1 MSIPSAWNV
10 LKNSRG
16 DPQGTLKSM
25 RCNVMQCSAMQCNP
39 MQWNGMYVRT
49 YVCVYVHVY
58 AWMNVWMYA
67 CMHVY
72 MRIMYPPVIKHGCQW
87 ESSINCH
94 AKRQIIRKFGT
105 FPRNHVA
112 LPKDIFIYI
121 YYVYIYFNFLRIRLR
136 KKHPKVHRC
145 HGSHWPFRAGLR
157 AARLKKLPTQ
167 TMVVMTVLCDT
178 GC

>member
-1 MSIPSAWNV
+1 
-10 LKNSRG
+10 
-16 DPQGTLKSM
+16 
-25 RCNVMQCSAMQCNP
+25 MQCSAMQCNP

-49 YVCVYVHVY
+49 YVCVYVRVY

-67 CMHVY
+67 CMHVCVY
-72 MRIMYPPVIKHGCQW
+72 AYNVPSGNQTWLSMRILNKLPCKASNHPEVWDFSTKPCCI
-87 ESSINCH
+87 
-94 AKRQIIRKFGT
+94 AKGYI
-105 FPRNHVA
+105 H
-112 LPKDIFIYI
+112 IYI
-121 YYVYIYFNFLRIRLR
+121 LCIYIYFNFLRIWLR

>member
-67 CMHVY
+67 CMHVCVY
-72 MRIMYPPVIKHGCQW
+72 AYNVPSGNQTWLSMRILNKLPCKASNHPEVWDFSTKPCCI
-87 ESSINCH
+87 
-94 AKRQIIRKFGT
+94 AKGYI
-105 FPRNHVA
+105 H
-112 LPKDIFIYI
+112 IYI
-121 YYVYIYFNFLRIRLR
+121 LCIYIFQFSTYMV
-136 KKHPKVHRC
+136 KKKTSKSSQVSWITLTFQGRV
-145 HGSHWPFRAGLR
+145 AGGK
-157 AARLKKLPTQ
+157 A
-167 TMVVMTVLCDT
+167 
-178 GC
+178 